1 MNELT
6 IVHLQSKLEDEATL
20 HFKSNEFSDLF
31 RTFCDATFPSEEP
44 IDWPLLRIVP
54 VTSAE
59 DLAQVMFVDGDSAN
73 GHLTDDA
80 KNCIMFLLDDC
91 FRSETGERV
100 FVHQLSAEGMFIH
113 QWLNT
118 YFPVQPKIVL
128 ISCQDG
134 KFAPP
139 SKRWTFKPQ
148 GIFDHMDLY
157 EQRILHLFRSFW
169 EPRFWHQLRE
179 YVIKQ
184 AGSSWHTPGHNSG
197 HAFTN
202 SLFLQGFRCEFG
214 SMSFRC
220 DISSSVHSLGDLS
233 KPESHTPLADAQRLT
248 AEIFGAAQS
257 CYITNGSSTANKAML
272 MTLLRPGEYVLL
284 DRNCH
289 KSVHHAVV
297 MSGAIPVYLPAQFN
311 AKLGVWGPISIVDL
325 SRAITADYPEEKK
338 PRMVILTTCTYE
350 GILYPVWEIARI
362 CERNGMLFYADEAWA
377 PYLSFHPYYTWV
389 TADGRR
395 VRYNAV
401 HETTSAHFAVHS
413 THKTMAA
420 FSQSSMIHVSFRFK
434 QLFETEGADWQW
446 LRSRFALNGH
456 GSYAKFS
463 HDLHEVLRYWH
474 STSPHYPMMA
484 TLDCAGVQMRLE
496 GMRLIE
502 ERLRWIKSF
511 KERVTRGCGVS
522 ESDCF
527 VGLREVVGEENADAY
542 ERAGYLH
549 DPLKL
554 TISFKTPEG
563 CSAFKALLRKSRI
576 QWEKS
581 TPVTILFL
589 VSMGTVENHFEY
601 LYRALFQMKD
611 ALGRPE
617 KDAFENSVVDAV
629 KGQNV
634 IVPRDAALCDG
645 ELMKLDETEGRISS
659 QFLVPYPPGIPLF
672 LPGLQ
677 ITRPMIDIVRSVAE
691 KEGADSVHGL
701 FERNGEFYV
710 EVIRDDELVKLSRL
724 K

>member
-6 IVHLQSKLEDEATL
+6 IVHLQSKLQNETTL
-20 HFKSNEFSDLF
+20 NLKSNEFTDFF
-31 RTFCDATFPSEEP
+31 RIFCDSTFPSDEP
-44 IDWPLLRIVP
+44 IDWPLIRIVP
-54 VTSAE
+54 VTNAE
-59 DLAQVMFVDGDSAN
+59 ALAHMMFADGDSAN
-73 GHLTDDA
+73 GQLTDDA

-91 FRSETGERV
+91 FEVDGQKT
-100 FVHQLSAEGMFIH
+100 FLHQLCAEGIFLH
-113 QWLNT
+113 RWLNT

-128 ISCQDG
+128 MSNQEA
-134 KFAPP
+134 KFQPP
-139 SKRWTFKPQ
+139 SKRWTFKPY
-148 GIFDHMDLY
+148 GLFENMRVH
-157 EQRILHLFRSFW
+157 EQRILHLFRSLW
-169 EPRFWHQLRE
+169 EPRFWHQLRN
-179 YVIKQ
+179 YVIKE

-202 SLFLQGFRCEFG
+202 SLFLQGFRSEFG

-220 DISSSVHSLGDLS
+220 DLSSSVHCLGDLS
-233 KPESHTPLADAQRLT
+233 KPESHTPLSDAQRLT

-297 MSGAIPVYLPAQFN
+297 MSGAIPQYLPACFN
-311 AKLGVWGPISIVDL
+311 ARLGVWGPISIKDL
-325 SRAITADYPEEKK
+325 SQAINAWYPEEKK

-350 GILYPVWEIARI
+350 GILYPVWEIARL

-389 TADGRR
+389 TADGQR
-395 VRYNAV
+395 VRYNAI
-401 HETTSAHFAVHS
+401 HETSSAHFAVHS

-420 FSQSSMIHVSFRFK
+420 FSQASMIHVSSRFK
-434 QLFETEGADWQW
+434 QLFETEGQDWQW
-446 LRSRFALNGH
+446 LRSRFAINGH
-456 GSYAKFS
+456 GSYSKFS

-511 KERVTRGCGVS
+511 KERVTLDCGLT
-522 ESDCF
+522 EAECF
-527 VGLREVVGEENADAY
+527 VGLREVVGEEQADAY

-554 TISFKTPEG
+554 TISFKTEEG
-563 CSAFKALLRKSRI
+563 CSDFKELLRESRI

-589 VSMGTVENHFEY
+589 VSMGTVETHFAY
-601 LYRALFQMKD
+601 LYRAILQMKD
-611 ALGRPE
+611 AIGRPE
-617 KDAFENSVVDAV
+617 KDAFASSVVDAV
-629 KGQNV
+629 KGQTVV
-634 IVPRDAALCDG
+634 IPRDAALCDG
-645 ELMKLDETEGRISS
+645 ELMKLQDTENRISS

-672 LPGLQ
+672 LPGLK
-677 ITRPMIDIVRSVAE
+677 ITRPMIDIVLMVAE
-691 KEGADSVHGL
+691 KEGSDSVHGL
-701 FERNGEFYV
+701 FERNGEYYV
-710 EVIRDDELVKLSRL
+710 EVIRDDELGKLTFL
-724 K
+724 A